1 MATTA
6 NVLVGDAE
14 ITIGVGI
21 NALVIGYTV
30 DGVDMTISSDLA
42 DIKVE
47 DNEGTLIRRLV
58 DQEVMVT
65 LNVGEGTLANLEAAI
80 PGSSEAAGTL
90 TIGGATLQ
98 SHRLTLV
105 GTNPAGYPRVIVL
118 TEVNP
123 TGEVAV
129 PYKKGD
135 ISVVPMTFSALI
147 DDSSNFGTVT
157 DAAAVAPT
165 LVVGATTKSNAAGTV
180 IEADFTVN
188 MEDPTG
194 KHLEFWFTEADFGP
208 PTTRAFSAAAV
219 VGTTIDL
226 TVSGVPITVGK
237 ALALYYAL
245 GTETSVATGVLAS
258 FAAQTVV
265 PR

>member
-14 ITIGVGI
+14 ITLGVGI
-21 NALVIGYTV
+21 NAVVIGYTV
-30 DGVDMTISSDLA
+30 DGVDMTISSELA

-58 DQEVMVT
+58 DQEVQVT
-65 LNVGEGTLANLEAAI
+65 LNVGEGTLVNLEAAI
-80 PGSSEAAGTL
+80 PGSSLADPIL
-90 TIGGATLQ
+90 TIGGTTLQ
-98 SHRLTLV
+98 SSRLTLV

-123 TGEVAV
+123 TGEVAT

-135 ISVVPMTFSALI
+135 VSVVPMTFSALI

-165 LVVGATTKSNAAGTV
+165 LVVGVNTKSNAAGTI

-188 MEDPTG
+188 MTAPAG
-194 KHLEFWFTEADFGP
+194 KHLEFWFTEVGVA
-208 PTTRAFSAAAV
+208 RAFSLAAIGGAP
-219 VGTTIDL
+219 TTIDL
-226 TVSGVPITVGK
+226 TVSGVAIAGAA
-237 ALALYYAL
+237 ALKLYYAL
-245 GTETSVATGVLAS
+245 GTVTSVATGVLAS
-258 FAAQTVV
+258 FANQTVV